1 MVVSARRG
9 TRGGAEFGIGER
21 ELVQAGDVH
30 AHNVEAMSEEHAATA
45 HEGGGFNPPDP
56 TLAGGADFG
65 RFIEAIRTLQD
76 RARAVLPP
84 DEVIT
89 ALADQLDAMNDL
101 LAPYE
106 VSEWEAPSGR
116 RVDLPLRG
124 NLLLIPMTIDGVE
137 NGVLTGTATFGR
149 YHLGRNGA
157 VHGGCLGLL
166 FDTVFGLGS
175 LVLTDL
181 RKLRTA
187 YLKID
192 YRKITPIDKKLH
204 FDCTLDRV
212 EGRKV
217 NMSGRLLDGDDV
229 LAEAEA
235 LFVKLNPG
243 QP

>member
-1 MVVSARRG
+1 M
-9 TRGGAEFGIGER
+9 TTE
-21 ELVQAGDVH
+21 
-30 AHNVEAMSEEHAATA
+30 EAVTA

-56 TLAGGADFG
+56 TLKGGPDYG
-65 RFIEAIRTLQD
+65 RFIDALRTLQD
-76 RARAVLPP
+76 RARAALPP

-89 ALADQLDAMNDL
+89 NLANQLEAMNEL
-101 LAPYE
+101 LDPYE
-106 VSEWEAPSGR
+106 VSEWDSPSGR
-116 RVDLPLRG
+116 RTDLPLRG
-124 NLLLIPMTIDGVE
+124 NILLVPMTIDSFDD
-137 NGVLTGTATFGR
+137 GVLTGTATFGR

-166 FDTVFGLGS
+166 FDTIIGTGTML
-175 LVLTDL
+175 LTDL

-187 YLKID
+187 YLNIN
-192 YRKITPIDKKLH
+192 YRKVTPIEKELQ

-217 NMSGRLLDGDDV
+217 YLTSRLLDGDDV
-229 LAEAEA
+229 LAEADA

>member
-1 MVVSARRG
+1 M
-9 TRGGAEFGIGER
+9 TTE
-21 ELVQAGDVH
+21 
-30 AHNVEAMSEEHAATA
+30 EAVTA

-56 TLAGGADFG
+56 TLKGGPDYG
-65 RFIEAIRTLQD
+65 RFIDALRTLQD
-76 RARAVLPP
+76 RARAALPP
-84 DEVIT
+84 DAVVTE
-89 ALADQLDAMNDL
+89 LADQLEAMNEL

-106 VSEWEAPSGR
+106 VSEWDSPSGR
-116 RVDLPLRG
+116 RTDLPLRG
-124 NLLLIPMTIDGVE
+124 NILLVPMTIESFD

-166 FDTVFGLGS
+166 FDTIFGTGS
-175 LVLTDL
+175 LLLTDL

-187 YLKID
+187 YLNIN
-192 YRKITPIDKKLH
+192 YRKITPIEKELRYE
-204 FDCTLDRV
+204 CTLDRV

-217 NMSGRLLDGDDV
+217 FMTGRLLDGDEV

>member
-1 MVVSARRG
+1 M
-9 TRGGAEFGIGER
+9 TTE
-21 ELVQAGDVH
+21 
-30 AHNVEAMSEEHAATA
+30 EAVTA

-56 TLAGGADFG
+56 TLKGGPDYG
-65 RFIEAIRTLQD
+65 RFIDALRTLQD
-76 RARAVLPP
+76 RARAALPP
-84 DEVIT
+84 AEVIT
-89 ALADQLDAMNDL
+89 NLANQLEAMNEL
-101 LAPYE
+101 LDPYE
-106 VSEWEAPSGR
+106 VSEWDSPSGR
-116 RVDLPLRG
+116 RTDLPLRG
-124 NLLLIPMTIDGVE
+124 NILLVPMTIDSFD

-166 FDTVFGLGS
+166 FDTIIGTGTML
-175 LVLTDL
+175 LTDL

-187 YLKID
+187 YLNIN
-192 YRKITPIDKKLH
+192 YRKVTPIEKELQ

-217 NMSGRLLDGDDV
+217 YLTSRLLDGDDV
-229 LAEAEA
+229 LAEADA

>member
-1 MVVSARRG
+1 M
-9 TRGGAEFGIGER
+9 TTE
-21 ELVQAGDVH
+21 
-30 AHNVEAMSEEHAATA
+30 EAVTA

-56 TLAGGADFG
+56 TLKGGPDYG
-65 RFIEAIRTLQD
+65 RFIDALRTLQD
-76 RARAVLPP
+76 RARAALPP

-89 ALADQLDAMNDL
+89 NLANQLEAMNEL
-101 LAPYE
+101 LDPYE
-106 VSEWEAPSGR
+106 VSEWDSPSGR
-116 RVDLPLRG
+116 RTDLPLRG
-124 NLLLIPMTIDGVE
+124 NILLVPMTIDSFD
-137 NGVLTGTATFGR
+137 NGVLTGTAAFGR

-166 FDTVFGLGS
+166 FDTIIGTGTML
-175 LVLTDL
+175 LTDL

-187 YLKID
+187 YLNIN
-192 YRKITPIDKKLH
+192 YRKVTPIEKELQ

-217 NMSGRLLDGDDV
+217 YLTSRLLDGDDV
-229 LAEAEA
+229 LAEADA

>member
-1 MVVSARRG
+1 M
-9 TRGGAEFGIGER
+9 TTE
-21 ELVQAGDVH
+21 
-30 AHNVEAMSEEHAATA
+30 EAVTA

-56 TLAGGADFG
+56 TLKGGPDYG
-65 RFIEAIRTLQD
+65 RFIDALRTLQD
-76 RARAVLPP
+76 RARAALPP
-84 DEVIT
+84 DAVVTE
-89 ALADQLDAMNDL
+89 LADQLEAMNKL

-106 VSEWEAPSGR
+106 VSEWDSPSGR
-116 RVDLPLRG
+116 RTDLPLRG
-124 NLLLIPMTIDGVE
+124 NILLVPMTIESFD

-166 FDTVFGLGS
+166 FDTIFGTGS
-175 LVLTDL
+175 LLLTDL

-187 YLKID
+187 YLNIN
-192 YRKITPIDKKLH
+192 YRKITPIEKELRY
-204 FDCTLDRV
+204 DCTLDRV

-217 NMSGRLLDGDDV
+217 FMTGRLLEGDEV

>member
-1 MVVSARRG
+1 MTTEKAV
-9 TRGGAEFGIGER
+9 
-21 ELVQAGDVH
+21 
-30 AHNVEAMSEEHAATA
+30 TA

-56 TLAGGADFG
+56 TLKGGPDYG
-65 RFIEAIRTLQD
+65 RFIDALRTLQD
-76 RARAVLPP
+76 RARAALPP
-84 DEVIT
+84 DAVVTE
-89 ALADQLDAMNDL
+89 LADQLEAMNKL

-106 VSEWEAPSGR
+106 VSEWDSPSGR
-116 RVDLPLRG
+116 RTDLPLRG
-124 NLLLIPMTIDGVE
+124 NILLVPMTIESFD

-166 FDTVFGLGS
+166 FDTIFGTGS
-175 LVLTDL
+175 LLLTDL

-187 YLKID
+187 YLNIN
-192 YRKITPIDKKLH
+192 YRKITPIEKELRY
-204 FDCTLDRV
+204 DCTLDRV
-212 EGRKV
+212 AGRKV
-217 NMSGRLLDGDDV
+217 FMTGRLLDGDEV

>member
-1 MVVSARRG
+1 M
-9 TRGGAEFGIGER
+9 TTE
-21 ELVQAGDVH
+21 
-30 AHNVEAMSEEHAATA
+30 EAVTA

-56 TLAGGADFG
+56 TLKGGPDYG
-65 RFIEAIRTLQD
+65 RFIDALRTLQD
-76 RARAVLPP
+76 RARAALPP

-89 ALADQLDAMNDL
+89 NLANQLEAMNEL
-101 LAPYE
+101 LDPYE
-106 VSEWEAPSGR
+106 VSEWDSPSGR
-116 RVDLPLRG
+116 RTDLPLRG
-124 NLLLIPMTIDGVE
+124 NILLVPMTIDSFD

-166 FDTVFGLGS
+166 FDTIIGTGTML
-175 LVLTDL
+175 LTDL

-187 YLKID
+187 YLNIN
-192 YRKITPIDKKLH
+192 YRKVTPIEKELQ

-217 NMSGRLLDGDDV
+217 YLTSRLLDGEDV
-229 LAEAEA
+229 LAEADA

>member
-1 MVVSARRG
+1 M
-9 TRGGAEFGIGER
+9 TTE
-21 ELVQAGDVH
+21 
-30 AHNVEAMSEEHAATA
+30 EAVTA

-56 TLAGGADFG
+56 TLKGGPDYG
-65 RFIEAIRTLQD
+65 RFIDALRTLQD
-76 RARAVLPP
+76 RARAALPP

-89 ALADQLDAMNDL
+89 SLANQLEAMNEL
-101 LAPYE
+101 LDPYE
-106 VSEWEAPSGR
+106 VSEWDSPSGR
-116 RVDLPLRG
+116 RTDLPLRG
-124 NLLLIPMTIDGVE
+124 NILLVPMTIDSFD

-166 FDTVFGLGS
+166 FDTIIGTGTML
-175 LVLTDL
+175 LTDL

-187 YLKID
+187 YLNIN
-192 YRKITPIDKKLH
+192 YRKVTPIEKELQ

-217 NMSGRLLDGDDV
+217 YLTSRLLDGDDV
-229 LAEAEA
+229 LAEADA

>member
-1 MVVSARRG
+1 M
-9 TRGGAEFGIGER
+9 TTE
-21 ELVQAGDVH
+21 
-30 AHNVEAMSEEHAATA
+30 EAVTA

-56 TLAGGADFG
+56 TLKGGPDYG
-65 RFIEAIRTLQD
+65 RFIDALRTLQD
-76 RARAVLPP
+76 RARAALPP
-84 DEVIT
+84 DAVVTE
-89 ALADQLDAMNDL
+89 LADQLEAMNKL

-106 VSEWEAPSGR
+106 VSEWDSPSGR
-116 RVDLPLRG
+116 RTDLPLRG
-124 NLLLIPMTIDGVE
+124 NILLVPMTIESFD

-166 FDTVFGLGS
+166 FDTIFGTGS
-175 LVLTDL
+175 LLLTDL

-187 YLKID
+187 YLNIN
-192 YRKITPIDKKLH
+192 YRKITPIEKELRY
-204 FDCTLDRV
+204 DCTLARV

-217 NMSGRLLDGDDV
+217 FMTGRLLDGDEV

>member
-1 MVVSARRG
+1 M
-9 TRGGAEFGIGER
+9 TTE
-21 ELVQAGDVH
+21 
-30 AHNVEAMSEEHAATA
+30 EAVTA

-56 TLAGGADFG
+56 TLKGGPDYG
-65 RFIEAIRTLQD
+65 RFIDALRTLQD
-76 RARAVLPP
+76 RARAALPP
-84 DEVIT
+84 DAVVTE
-89 ALADQLDAMNDL
+89 LADQLEAMNKL

-106 VSEWEAPSGR
+106 VSEWDSPSGR
-116 RVDLPLRG
+116 RTDLPLRG
-124 NLLLIPMTIDGVE
+124 NILLVPMTIESFD

-166 FDTVFGLGS
+166 FDTIFGTGS
-175 LVLTDL
+175 LLLTDL

-187 YLKID
+187 YLNIN
-192 YRKITPIDKKLH
+192 YRKITPIEKELRY
-204 FDCTLDRV
+204 DCTLDRV

-217 NMSGRLLDGDDV
+217 FMTGRLLDGGEV

>member
-1 MVVSARRG
+1 M
-9 TRGGAEFGIGER
+9 TTE
-21 ELVQAGDVH
+21 
-30 AHNVEAMSEEHAATA
+30 EAVTA

-56 TLAGGADFG
+56 TLKGGPDYG
-65 RFIEAIRTLQD
+65 RFIDALRTLQD
-76 RARAVLPP
+76 RARAALPP
-84 DEVIT
+84 DAVVTE
-89 ALADQLDAMNDL
+89 LADQLEAMNKL

-106 VSEWEAPSGR
+106 VSEWDSPSGR
-116 RVDLPLRG
+116 RTDLPLRG
-124 NLLLIPMTIDGVE
+124 NILLVPMTIESFD

-166 FDTVFGLGS
+166 FDTIFGTGS
-175 LVLTDL
+175 LLLTDL

-187 YLKID
+187 YLNIN
-192 YRKITPIDKKLH
+192 YRKITPIEKELRY
-204 FDCTLDRV
+204 DCTLDRV

-217 NMSGRLLDGDDV
+217 FMTGRLLNGDEV
-229 LAEAEA
+229 LAEAET

>member
-1 MVVSARRG
+1 M
-9 TRGGAEFGIGER
+9 TTE
-21 ELVQAGDVH
+21 
-30 AHNVEAMSEEHAATA
+30 EAVTA

-56 TLAGGADFG
+56 TLKGGPDYG
-65 RFIEAIRTLQD
+65 RFIDALRTLQD
-76 RARAVLPP
+76 RARAALPP
-84 DEVIT
+84 DAVVTE
-89 ALADQLDAMNDL
+89 LADQLEAMNKL

-106 VSEWEAPSGR
+106 VSEWDSPSGR
-116 RVDLPLRG
+116 RTDLPLRG
-124 NLLLIPMTIDGVE
+124 NILLVPMTIESFD

-166 FDTVFGLGS
+166 FDTIFGTGS
-175 LVLTDL
+175 LLLTDL

-187 YLKID
+187 YLNIN
-192 YRKITPIDKKLH
+192 YRKITPIEKELRY
-204 FDCTLDRV
+204 DCTLDRV

-217 NMSGRLLDGDDV
+217 FMTGRLLDGDEV
-229 LAEAEA
+229 LAEADA

>member
-1 MVVSARRG
+1 M
-9 TRGGAEFGIGER
+9 TTE
-21 ELVQAGDVH
+21 
-30 AHNVEAMSEEHAATA
+30 EAVTA

-56 TLAGGADFG
+56 TLKGGPDYG
-65 RFIEAIRTLQD
+65 RFIDALRTLQD
-76 RARAVLPP
+76 RARAALPP
-84 DEVIT
+84 DAVVTE
-89 ALADQLDAMNDL
+89 LADQLEAMNKL
-101 LAPYE
+101 LAPHE
-106 VSEWEAPSGR
+106 VSEWDSPSGR
-116 RVDLPLRG
+116 RTDLPLRG
-124 NLLLIPMTIDGVE
+124 NILLVPMTIESFD

-166 FDTVFGLGS
+166 FDTIFGTGS
-175 LVLTDL
+175 LLLTDL

-187 YLKID
+187 YLNIN
-192 YRKITPIDKKLH
+192 YRKITPIEKELRY
-204 FDCTLDRV
+204 DCTLDRV

-217 NMSGRLLDGDDV
+217 FMTGRLLNGDEV

>member
-1 MVVSARRG
+1 M
-9 TRGGAEFGIGER
+9 TTE
-21 ELVQAGDVH
+21 
-30 AHNVEAMSEEHAATA
+30 EAVTA

-56 TLAGGADFG
+56 TLKGGPDYG
-65 RFIEAIRTLQD
+65 RFIDALRTLQD
-76 RARAVLPP
+76 RARAALPP
-84 DEVIT
+84 DAVVTE
-89 ALADQLDAMNDL
+89 LADQLEAMSKL

-106 VSEWEAPSGR
+106 VSEWDSPSGR
-116 RVDLPLRG
+116 RTDLPLRG
-124 NLLLIPMTIDGVE
+124 NILLVPMTIESFD

-166 FDTVFGLGS
+166 FDTIFGTGS
-175 LVLTDL
+175 LLLTDL

-187 YLKID
+187 YLNIN
-192 YRKITPIDKKLH
+192 YRKITPIEKELRY
-204 FDCTLDRV
+204 DCTLDRV

-217 NMSGRLLDGDDV
+217 FMTGRLLDGDEV

>member
-1 MVVSARRG
+1 M
-9 TRGGAEFGIGER
+9 TTE
-21 ELVQAGDVH
+21 
-30 AHNVEAMSEEHAATA
+30 EAVTA

-56 TLAGGADFG
+56 TLKGGPDYG
-65 RFIEAIRTLQD
+65 RFIDALRTLQD
-76 RARAVLPP
+76 RARAALPP
-84 DEVIT
+84 DAVVTE
-89 ALADQLDAMNDL
+89 LADQLEAMNKL

-106 VSEWEAPSGR
+106 VSEWDSPSGR
-116 RVDLPLRG
+116 RTDLPLRG
-124 NLLLIPMTIDGVE
+124 NILLVPMTIESFD

-166 FDTVFGLGS
+166 FDTIFGTGS
-175 LVLTDL
+175 LLLTDL

-187 YLKID
+187 YLNIN
-192 YRKITPIDKKLH
+192 YRKITPIEKELRY
-204 FDCTLDRV
+204 DCTLDRV

-217 NMSGRLLDGDDV
+217 FMTGRLLDGDEV
-229 LAEAEA
+229 LTEAEA

>member
-1 MVVSARRG
+1 M
-9 TRGGAEFGIGER
+9 TTE
-21 ELVQAGDVH
+21 
-30 AHNVEAMSEEHAATA
+30 EAVTA

-56 TLAGGADFG
+56 TLKGGPDYG
-65 RFIEAIRTLQD
+65 RFIDALRILQD
-76 RARAVLPP
+76 RARAALPP

-89 ALADQLDAMNDL
+89 NLANQLEAMNEL
-101 LAPYE
+101 LDPYE
-106 VSEWEAPSGR
+106 VSEWDSPSGR
-116 RVDLPLRG
+116 RTDLPLRG
-124 NLLLIPMTIDGVE
+124 NILLVPMTIDSFD

-166 FDTVFGLGS
+166 FDTIIGTGTML
-175 LVLTDL
+175 LTDL

-187 YLKID
+187 YLNIN
-192 YRKITPIDKKLH
+192 YRKVTPIEKELQ

-217 NMSGRLLDGDDV
+217 YLTSRLLDGDDV
-229 LAEAEA
+229 LAEADA

>member
-1 MVVSARRG
+1 M
-9 TRGGAEFGIGER
+9 TTE
-21 ELVQAGDVH
+21 
-30 AHNVEAMSEEHAATA
+30 EAVTA

-56 TLAGGADFG
+56 TLKGGPDYG
-65 RFIEAIRTLQD
+65 RFIDALRTLQD
-76 RARAVLPP
+76 RARAALPP
-84 DEVIT
+84 DAVVTE
-89 ALADQLDAMNDL
+89 LADQLEAMNEL

-106 VSEWEAPSGR
+106 VSEWDSPSGR
-116 RVDLPLRG
+116 RTDLPLRG
-124 NLLLIPMTIDGVE
+124 NILLVPMTIESFD

-166 FDTVFGLGS
+166 FDTIFGTGS
-175 LVLTDL
+175 LLLTDL

-187 YLKID
+187 YLNIN
-192 YRKITPIDKKLH
+192 YRKITPIEKELRY
-204 FDCTLDRV
+204 DCTLDRV

-217 NMSGRLLDGDDV
+217 FMTGRLLDGDEV

>member
-1 MVVSARRG
+1 M
-9 TRGGAEFGIGER
+9 TTE
-21 ELVQAGDVH
+21 
-30 AHNVEAMSEEHAATA
+30 EAVTA

-56 TLAGGADFG
+56 TLKGGPDYG
-65 RFIEAIRTLQD
+65 RFIDALRTLQD
-76 RARAVLPP
+76 RARAALPP
-84 DEVIT
+84 DAVVTE
-89 ALADQLDAMNDL
+89 LADQLEAMNKL

-106 VSEWEAPSGR
+106 VSEWDSPSGR
-116 RVDLPLRG
+116 RTDLPLRG
-124 NLLLIPMTIDGVE
+124 NILLVPMMIESFD

-166 FDTVFGLGS
+166 FDTIFGTGS
-175 LVLTDL
+175 LLLTDL

-187 YLKID
+187 YLNIN
-192 YRKITPIDKKLH
+192 YRKITPIEKELRY
-204 FDCTLDRV
+204 DCTLDRV
-212 EGRKV
+212 AGRKV
-217 NMSGRLLDGDDV
+217 FMTGRLLNGDEV

>member
-1 MVVSARRG
+1 M
-9 TRGGAEFGIGER
+9 TTE
-21 ELVQAGDVH
+21 
-30 AHNVEAMSEEHAATA
+30 EAVTA

-56 TLAGGADFG
+56 TLKGGPDYG
-65 RFIEAIRTLQD
+65 RFIDALRTLQD
-76 RARAVLPP
+76 RARAALPP

-89 ALADQLDAMNDL
+89 NLANQLEAMNEL
-101 LAPYE
+101 LDPYE
-106 VSEWEAPSGR
+106 VSEWDSPSGR
-116 RVDLPLRG
+116 RTDLPLRG
-124 NLLLIPMTIDGVE
+124 NILLVPMTIDSFD

-166 FDTVFGLGS
+166 FDTIIGTGTML
-175 LVLTDL
+175 LTDL

-187 YLKID
+187 YLNIN
-192 YRKITPIDKKLH
+192 YRKVTPIEKELQ

-217 NMSGRLLDGDDV
+217 YLTSRLLDGDDV
-229 LAEAEA
+229 LAEADA

>member
-1 MVVSARRG
+1 M
-9 TRGGAEFGIGER
+9 TTE
-21 ELVQAGDVH
+21 
-30 AHNVEAMSEEHAATA
+30 EAVTA

-56 TLAGGADFG
+56 TLKGGPDYG
-65 RFIEAIRTLQD
+65 RFIDALRILQD
-76 RARAVLPP
+76 RARAALPP
-84 DEVIT
+84 DAVVTE
-89 ALADQLDAMNDL
+89 LADQLEAVNKL

-106 VSEWEAPSGR
+106 VSEWDSPSGR
-116 RVDLPLRG
+116 RTDLPLRG
-124 NLLLIPMTIDGVE
+124 NILLVPMTIESFD

-166 FDTVFGLGS
+166 FDTIFGTGS
-175 LVLTDL
+175 LLLTDL

-187 YLKID
+187 YLNIN
-192 YRKITPIDKKLH
+192 YRKITPIEKELRY
-204 FDCTLDRV
+204 DCTLDRV

-217 NMSGRLLDGDDV
+217 FMTGRLLDGDEV

>member
-1 MVVSARRG
+1 M
-9 TRGGAEFGIGER
+9 TTE
-21 ELVQAGDVH
+21 
-30 AHNVEAMSEEHAATA
+30 EAVTA

-56 TLAGGADFG
+56 TLKGGPDYG
-65 RFIEAIRTLQD
+65 RFIDALRTLQD
-76 RARAVLPP
+76 RARAALPP

-89 ALADQLDAMNDL
+89 GLANQLEAMNEL
-101 LAPYE
+101 LAPHE
-106 VSEWEAPSGR
+106 VSEWDSPSGR
-116 RVDLPLRG
+116 RTDLPLRG
-124 NLLLIPMTIDGVE
+124 NILLVPMTIDSFD

-166 FDTVFGLGS
+166 FDTIIGTGTML
-175 LVLTDL
+175 LTDL

-187 YLKID
+187 YLNIN
-192 YRKITPIDKKLH
+192 YRKVTPIEKELQ

-217 NMSGRLLDGDDV
+217 YLTSRLLDGEDI
-229 LAEAEA
+229 LAEADA

>member
-1 MVVSARRG
+1 M
-9 TRGGAEFGIGER
+9 TTE
-21 ELVQAGDVH
+21 
-30 AHNVEAMSEEHAATA
+30 EAVTA

-56 TLAGGADFG
+56 TLKGGPDYG
-65 RFIEAIRTLQD
+65 RFIDALRTLQD

-89 ALADQLDAMNDL
+89 GLADQIEAMNDL
-101 LAPYE
+101 LAPHE
-106 VSEWEAPSGR
+106 VSEWDAPSGR
-116 RVDLPLRG
+116 RTDLPLRG
-124 NLLLIPMTIDGVE
+124 NILLVPMTVDSFD

-166 FDTVFGLGS
+166 FDTIIGTGTML
-175 LVLTDL
+175 LTDL

-187 YLKID
+187 YLNIN
-192 YRKITPIDKKLH
+192 YRKVTPIEKELQY
-204 FDCTLDRV
+204 DCTLDRV

-217 NMSGRLLDGDDV
+217 FLKSRLLDGEDV
-229 LAEAEA
+229 LAEADA

>member
-1 MVVSARRG
+1 M
-9 TRGGAEFGIGER
+9 TTE
-21 ELVQAGDVH
+21 
-30 AHNVEAMSEEHAATA
+30 EAVTA

-56 TLAGGADFG
+56 TLKGGPDYG
-65 RFIEAIRTLQD
+65 RFIDALRTLQD
-76 RARAVLPP
+76 RARAALPP
-84 DEVIT
+84 DAVVTE
-89 ALADQLDAMNDL
+89 LADQLEAMNKL

-106 VSEWEAPSGR
+106 VSEWDSPSGR
-116 RVDLPLRG
+116 RTDLPLRG
-124 NLLLIPMTIDGVE
+124 NILLVPMTIESFD
-137 NGVLTGTATFGR
+137 NGFLTGTATFGR

-166 FDTVFGLGS
+166 FDTIFGTGS
-175 LVLTDL
+175 LLLTDL

-187 YLKID
+187 YLNIN
-192 YRKITPIDKKLH
+192 YRKITPIEKELRY
-204 FDCTLDRV
+204 DCTLDRV

-217 NMSGRLLDGDDV
+217 FMTGRLLDGDEV

>member
-1 MVVSARRG
+1 M
-9 TRGGAEFGIGER
+9 TTE
-21 ELVQAGDVH
+21 
-30 AHNVEAMSEEHAATA
+30 EAVTA

-56 TLAGGADFG
+56 TLKGGPDYG
-65 RFIEAIRTLQD
+65 RFIDALRILQD
-76 RARAVLPP
+76 RARAALPP
-84 DEVIT
+84 DAVVTE
-89 ALADQLDAMNDL
+89 LADQLEAMNKL

-106 VSEWEAPSGR
+106 VSEWDSPSGR
-116 RVDLPLRG
+116 RTDLPLRG
-124 NLLLIPMTIDGVE
+124 NILLVPMTIESFD

-166 FDTVFGLGS
+166 FDTIFGTGS
-175 LVLTDL
+175 LLLTDL

-187 YLKID
+187 YLNIN
-192 YRKITPIDKKLH
+192 YRKITPIEKELRY
-204 FDCTLDRV
+204 DCTLDRV

-217 NMSGRLLDGDDV
+217 FMTGRLLDGDEV